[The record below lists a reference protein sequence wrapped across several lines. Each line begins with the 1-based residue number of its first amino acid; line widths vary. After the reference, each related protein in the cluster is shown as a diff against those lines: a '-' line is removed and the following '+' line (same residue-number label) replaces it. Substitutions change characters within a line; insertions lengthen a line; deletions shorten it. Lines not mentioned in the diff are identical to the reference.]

1 MRVGFEFRLYLPFH
15 AQTNGKVES
24 EVRYARRNVWLSM
37 RFTDSADLN
46 RQALKWCDSVAS

>member
-1 MRVGFEFRLYLPFH
+1 MGFEFRLYLPFH